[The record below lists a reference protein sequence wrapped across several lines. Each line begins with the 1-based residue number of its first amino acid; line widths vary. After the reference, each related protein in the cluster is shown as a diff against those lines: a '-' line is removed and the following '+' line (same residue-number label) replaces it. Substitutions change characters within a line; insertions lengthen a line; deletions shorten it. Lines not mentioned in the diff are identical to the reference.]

1 MRRRLA
7 TVLAGV
13 VAWWLSAPAH
23 AVEIREL
30 TTPLGIKAWLVEDR
44 SVPVVTLSF
53 SFAGGA
59 ALEPVNQKGVTS
71 LMAELLTDGAG
82 ALDAQAF
89 RQRQQD
95 ASASLG
101 FGASQDRLGGSL
113 RVLSANRDEGFEL
126 LRLVLSQPR
135 FDADMIERR
144 RAQVIAGLN
153 QAAQRPASVAE
164 RTLAATVFAGHPYAA
179 SAQGVRES
187 LQNLKVE
194 DLKARAA
201 SALDRTGLI
210 VAAVGDIDEPEL
222 ARLLDHSFGALA
234 AGAAKALPS
243 DWSPPSASRL
253 LVIERPVPQSAVRI
267 AMPGVLRGDPDWYAA
282 FVMSHI
288 LGGGAG
294 SQSRL
299 FTEVREK
306 RGLAY
311 SVSAGLRPY
320 RKASLLTISTASANE
335 RVAETIRVI
344 RAALARLRAEGV
356 TDNELADA
364 KTYLS
369 GSLPVSLDSSSS
381 IAGLLHSMQVDG
393 LPRGYLDRRA
403 SLIGA
408 VRPEDVR
415 RLAGRLLRDDMITT
429 VVVGKPVGLV
439 SDPQQ

>member
-1 MRRRLA
+1 MRRWLA
-7 TVLAGV
+7 AVLLAV
-13 VAWWLSAPAH
+13 AAWWLSAPAH
-23 AVEIREL
+23 AVEIKEL

-59 ALEPVNQKGVTS
+59 ALEPANEKGVTN
-71 LMAELLTDGAG
+71 LMATLLTDGAG
-82 ALDAQAF
+82 PLDAQAF
-89 RQRQQD
+89 SQRQQD

-126 LRLVLSQPR
+126 LRLALSQPR
-135 FDADMIERR
+135 FGADMVERR

-164 RTLAATVFAGHPYAA
+164 RTLATTVFANHPYAA
-179 SAQGVRES
+179 SPQGERES

-194 DLKARAA
+194 DLKARVA
-201 SALDRTGLI
+201 SALDRTGLV
-210 VAAVGDIDEPEL
+210 VAAVGDIDEAEL
-222 ARLLDHSFGALA
+222 ARLLDHSFGTLP
-234 AGAAKALPS
+234 AGTAKMLPPE
-243 DWSPPSASRL
+243 WIPPSLSRL
-253 LVIERPVPQSAVRI
+253 LVVERPVPQSAVRI
-267 AMPGVLRGDPDWYAA
+267 AMPGVRRDDPDWYAA
-282 FVMSHI
+282 LVMAHI
-288 LGGGAG
+288 LGGAG
-294 SQSRL
+294 PQSRL
-299 FTEVREK
+299 FTEVRDK

-320 RKASLLTISTASANE
+320 KKASLLTISTASANE
-335 RVAETIRVI
+335 RVPETIRVI
-344 RAALARLRAEGV
+344 RATLARLRAEGV
-356 TDNELADA
+356 TDQELADA
-364 KTYLS
+364 KTYLG

-393 LPRGYLDRRA
+393 LPREYLDRRA

-408 VRPEDVR
+408 VRLEDVR